1 MIENLQGIHET
12 VNFRFNSNIKL
23 YNNDE
28 CEDYPSHWHT
38 PIEII
43 MPLENSY
50 MVDCN
55 GHNFNLSV
63 GDILVI
69 CPGVMHHLYA
79 SKGRRIIFQA
89 EISNINPF
97 KELEA
102 VLSIISPALLI
113 TPENSPT
120 IYKDLHYY
128 MMEIA
133 TEYINNISLSESA
146 IYARLTEILVLIG
159 RNHTENPS
167 RFDVGISKQ
176 KEYIDKF
183 MNICNYI
190 NVHCTEDLSLDKM
203 AALAGYSKY
212 HFTRLFKQFTNISF
226 YKYINLKRIAIAE
239 KLLVD
244 PNISVTDVALQSGFT
259 SLSAFI
265 RMFKLVNNCTPSD
278 FRSMYKSSCV
288 SK

>member
-12 VNFRFNSNIKL
+12 VNFRLNSSIRL

-38 PIEII
+38 PLEII

-89 EISNINPF
+89 EITNKNPF
-97 KELEA
+97 KELES

-113 TPENSPT
+113 TPDNSPT
-120 IYKDLHYY
+120 IYKELHCY

-133 TEYINNISLSESA
+133 TEYINNISLSEPA
-146 IYARLTEILVLIG
+146 IYARLMEIFVLIG

-167 RFDVGISKQ
+167 QFDVGISKQ

-244 PNISVTDVALQSGFT
+244 SNISVTDVALQSGFT

-278 FRSMYKSSCV
+278 FRSMYMTCSV